1 MRRSSPGGERVAVP
15 TVHLEEF
22 KEMGWHRA
30 IDADGFAIR
39 PGRFSHEW
47 LDRLLQA
54 IHELAPQPSRAGVRH
69 ALRPAPIAE
78 FARRSERINFCAT
91 SSRAGCISIS
101 RGALRQVSQIELA
114 SCGIRSLLCRWRS
127 RLEITGWGTGSVT
140 GNSRGTCVDKRSAP
154 SSGIAGELR

>member
-1 MRRSSPGGERVAVP
+1 V
-15 TVHLEEF
+15 F

-30 IDADGFAIR
+30 IDEAGFAIR

-69 ALRPAPIAE
+69 ALRPVPIAE
-78 FARRSERINFCAT
+78 FRAEIGEDQLLRDKFQGGMHFHFARRSSTSLPDRIGVVWHPVTALPL
-91 SSRAGCISIS
+91 AIST
-101 RGALRQVSQIELA
+101 RNNWLGDRVGQ
-114 SCGIRSLLCRWRS
+114 
-127 RLEITGWGTGSVT
+127 T
-140 GNSRGTCVDKRSAP
+140 GNSRGTCADKRSAP